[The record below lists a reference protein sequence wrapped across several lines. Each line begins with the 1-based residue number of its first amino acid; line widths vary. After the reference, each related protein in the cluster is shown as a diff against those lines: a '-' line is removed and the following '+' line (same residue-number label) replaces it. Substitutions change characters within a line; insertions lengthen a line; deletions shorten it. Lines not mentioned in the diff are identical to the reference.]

1 MSPDTFTA
9 GHDKSVSTD
18 IDSKSWQSFTQSLSA
33 QQQIITML
41 RSELN
46 SCKSPSARME
56 GDDKQTQF
64 YTGLPSYAVFTS
76 LLNLLL
82 SVMSKDA
89 NHGLHP
95 RDQFLLVLMKLR
107 LALANDDLAYRFGIT
122 RNRVSQ
128 LFHEWVNVMS
138 REFKQLIVWPD
149 RQVIRETLP
158 QCFKSHYPRTTCI
171 IDCSEV
177 FIERAT
183 SLNFYTK

>member
-1 MSPDTFTA
+1 MVPEQRSKVTNELFHIKDMMPHTTDNATADNTQDTSVCVDISVDVEPQCNTVSAVSPDISTP

-46 SCKSPSARME
+46 SCNIPSARME

-64 YTGLPSYAVFTS
+64 YTGLPSHAVFIS
-76 LLNLLL
+76 LLNLLI

-95 RDQFLLVLMKLR
+95 RDQFLLVLK
-107 LALANDDLAYRFGIT
+107 
-122 RNRVSQ
+122 
-128 LFHEWVNVMS
+128 
-138 REFKQLIVWPD
+138 K
-149 RQVIRETLP
+149 
-158 QCFKSHYPRTTCI
+158 
-171 IDCSEV
+171 
-177 FIERAT
+177 
-183 SLNFYTK
+183 